1 MNTRY
6 EILPDLYIGYRET
19 LSDKIA
25 NQICKTE
32 FVIDADKLFNFVNI
46 SKTYNEGQM
55 KKNIAKYEIDKA
67 VEILINTAKQ
77 INNNVKNNQSSLV
90 ICNLVDQ
97 LSPSVACAY
106 LMIYGK
112 MRLLDAVKIVKSKKQ
127 NVFHG
132 GLSLSIALN
141 RIDTGI

>member
-55 KKNIAKYEIDKA
+55 KKYSEIRD
-67 VEILINTAKQ
+67 
-77 INNNVKNNQSSLV
+77 
-90 ICNLVDQ
+90 
-97 LSPSVACAY
+97 
-106 LMIYGK
+106 
-112 MRLLDAVKIVKSKKQ
+112 
-127 NVFHG
+127 
-132 GLSLSIALN
+132 
-141 RIDTGI
+141 